1 MREKSKW
8 AIREMKCPEEKGEAE
23 LLVEWKVQKGKKVLH
38 SISCS
43 HPRLTDYSGVDC
55 EWLCLKR
62 ISPKKR

>member
-1 MREKSKW
+1 
-8 AIREMKCPEEKGEAE
+8 
-23 LLVEWKVQKGKKVLH
+23 LVEWKVQKGKKVLH

-62 ISPKKR
+62 ISPKKK